1 MSSANKQQ
9 KNISTYNDPE
19 QAFLV
24 LGGMLFPLPHNVF
37 TIGRNLSN
45 DLVLNDPTIS
55 RFHAEI
61 HYTNNQYILI
71 DKNSSSGTFLN
82 NKRID
87 QSALFAGD
95 IIQISHTPIMFMFK
109 GASIT
114 AKSMKNTGQLK
125 SPDLQIKSEESATED
140 QTEE

>member
-1 MSSANKQQ
+1 MSSEFKPQN
-9 KNISTYNDPE
+9 NISTSNNPD

-24 LGGMLFPLPHNVF
+24 LGGMLFPLPQNVF
-37 TIGRNLSN
+37 KIGRNLSN

-61 HYTNNQYILI
+61 HYMNNQYILI

-82 NKRID
+82 NKRIEE
-87 QSALFAGD
+87 SALFAGD
-95 IIQISHTPIMFMFK
+95 IIQVAHTPIMFMFK

-125 SPDLQIKSEESATED
+125 SPDIKITIEKATSDDLQD
-140 QTEE
+140 

>member
-1 MSSANKQQ
+1 METEFNKESN
-9 KNISTYNDPE
+9 KKETDPLE

-24 LGGMLFPLPHNVF
+24 LGGMIFPLEDEVF
-37 TIGRNLSN
+37 TIGRNLDN
-45 DLVLNDPTIS
+45 HLVLNDPTVS

-61 HYTNNQYILI
+61 HYTDSQFLLI

-82 NKRID
+82 NKRIT
-87 QSALFAGD
+87 QSTLFAGD

-114 AKSMKNTGQLK
+114 QKSTKLTGQLK
-125 SPDLQIKSEESATED
+125 KTESNHEDSESNHSED
-140 QTEE
+140 N

>member
-1 MSSANKQQ
+1 MGSN
-9 KNISTYNDPE
+9 NNLIENDNQPNFSE

-24 LGGMLFPLPHNVF
+24 LGGMIFPLEHSVF
-37 TIGRNLSN
+37 SIGRNLTN
-45 DLVLNDPTIS
+45 NLVLNDPTVS

-61 HYTNNQYILI
+61 HYIDSQYLLI

-82 NKRID
+82 NKRI
-87 QSALFAGD
+87 SESPLFAGD

-114 AKSMKNTGQLK
+114 HKATKNTGQLK
-125 SPDLQIKSEESATED
+125 NSEGSKKDELD
-140 QTEE
+140 

>member
-1 MSSANKQQ
+1 MGTEDNLGTNNKQSQ
-9 KNISTYNDPE
+9 PPE

-24 LGGMLFPLPHNVF
+24 LGGMIFPLESEVF
-37 TIGRNLSN
+37 TIGRNLN
-45 DLVLNDPTIS
+45 NNLVLNDPTVS

-61 HYTNNQYILI
+61 HYADSQFLLI

-82 NKRID
+82 NKRIT
-87 QSALFAGD
+87 QSPLFAGD

-114 AKSMKNTGQLK
+114 SKSTKLTGQLK
-125 SPDLQIKSEESATED
+125 K
-140 QTEE
+140 TEEKNEDSESQLSEGE

>member
-1 MSSANKQQ
+1 M
-9 KNISTYNDPE
+9 PE

-24 LGGMLFPLPHNVF
+24 LGGMIFPLENEVF
-37 TIGRNLSN
+37 TIGRNLN
-45 DLVLNDPTIS
+45 NNLVLNDPTVS

-61 HYTNNQYILI
+61 HYQDSQFKLI
-71 DKNSSSGTFLN
+71 DKNSSSGTYLN

-87 QSALFAGD
+87 ESTLFAGD

-114 AKSMKNTGQLK
+114 NKTMKNTGQLK
-125 SPDLQIKSEESATED
+125 KSYPVDRAERDNPSKE
-140 QTEE
+140 